1 VRYFVTSINV
11 GYNNVSAMTDHTNTH
26 WLYVLL
32 VSRLGTVLSL
42 PAVWYFTA
50 DGYAARIR
58 QARREAALK
67 NRG

>member
-1 VRYFVTSINV
+1 MRYFVTSINV
-11 GYNNVSAMTDHTNTH
+11 DNVSAMTDHTNTH

-32 VSRLGTVLSL
+32 VSRLGTVLSF
-42 PAVWYFTA
+42 A
-50 DGYAARIR
+50 GYAARIR

>member
-1 VRYFVTSINV
+1 
-11 GYNNVSAMTDHTNTH
+11 MTDHTNTH

-50 DGYAARIR
+50 AGYAARIR

>member
-1 VRYFVTSINV
+1 
-11 GYNNVSAMTDHTNTH
+11 MTDLTNTH

-32 VSRLGTVLSL
+32 VSRLGTVLSF
-42 PAVWYFTA
+42 A
-50 DGYAARIR
+50 GYAARIR